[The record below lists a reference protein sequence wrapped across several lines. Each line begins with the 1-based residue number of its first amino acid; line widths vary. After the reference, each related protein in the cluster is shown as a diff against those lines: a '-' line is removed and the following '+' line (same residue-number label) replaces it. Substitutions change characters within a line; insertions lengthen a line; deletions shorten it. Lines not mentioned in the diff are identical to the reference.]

1 MENQE
6 TPLMPNIINSKIN
19 NQHGANEN
27 AIVNNNPNPANSIL
41 EFCVQDNSNN
51 IYSIIF
57 IMKQNTFIRIECND
71 IESQFNEKYVNELCL
86 NEWKNYGQFFS
97 SFINIFEIFNIFNK
111 MSNFDF
117 SINKM
122 NENEIFLKIKFSDKY
137 RTYPVTIILQEIK
150 IYKPKTYEIKN
161 SVIEQKPLKNE
172 NKSLEER
179 IEILEDC
186 INKMKLSISFNSFDN
201 TLYELEKVFTNL
213 GSYDLIWKRQ
223 YLGFINS
230 GIKTLF
236 KTNIRN
242 CFLVYKFSVEGGD
255 DIPNA
260 LRPIIEGLT
269 NSLIIIRTMTNRTFG
284 AFYKKQNI
292 EKRDKRLIN
301 DIIEI
306 FDSGEYTSNSFVFS
320 LDNSKIYYSD
330 ISHKDSFGNPKFNI
344 IYDINRGCLCGNEYI
359 DNKSLNF
366 STTNIINER
375 VINNNMHQMMAQ
387 SNRFP
392 IPNNNNQNK
401 NENTYNIFI
410 LSGKKEFI
418 ISKLEVYEINL

>member
-122 NENEIFLKIKFSDKY
+122 NENEIFLKIKFTDKY

-150 IYKPKTYEIKN
+150 IYKPKIYEIKN
-161 SVIEQKPLKNE
+161 SVVEQNPLKNE
-172 NKSLEER
+172 HKSLEER

-186 INKMKLSISFNSFDN
+186 INKMKLSISFNSFDD

-260 LRPIIEGLT
+260 LRPIL
-269 NSLIIIRTMTNRTFG
+269 
-284 AFYKKQNI
+284 
-292 EKRDKRLIN
+292 
-301 DIIEI
+301 
-306 FDSGEYTSNSFVFS
+306 
-320 LDNSKIYYSD
+320 
-330 ISHKDSFGNPKFNI
+330 KD
-344 IYDINRGCLCGNEYI
+344 
-359 DNKSLNF
+359 
-366 STTNIINER
+366 
-375 VINNNMHQMMAQ
+375 
-387 SNRFP
+387 
-392 IPNNNNQNK
+392 
-401 NENTYNIFI
+401 
-410 LSGKKEFI
+410 
-418 ISKLEVYEINL
+418 